1 MDSALD
7 LTKELLEQS
16 SSQLDKWAPKL
27 TLKTA
32 ALRLSALSPT
42 TSGARGVTGVPSWD
56 QGSEA
61 PEDTEV
67 FIQTQ
72 GALGE
77 VPVR

>member
-16 SSQLDKWAPKL
+16 SPQLDKWVPKL
-27 TLKTA
+27 TLRTGA
-32 ALRLSALSPT
+32 RTLCPLPT
-42 TSGARGVTGVPSWD
+42 TGGTHEVTRVPSWD

-61 PEDTEV
+61 PEGTEV